1 MNMRTYE
8 KLFQDR
14 DYPVLIT
21 TQQNIFYTVGFSTTA
36 RRPSQIGYN
45 CVLLAPDGAWF
56 FFPAGWQPLVQ
67 EQLYAEPVTLVP
79 YQGSVEQ
86 MAERIVQR
94 LGNAKCL
101 GFEQDGMELNLY
113 LTLRRLLKETG
124 RSLCWTDVSTHLQ
137 RARLIKSPEEIQ
149 ALRDSAQVAKEA
161 MEYAKS
167 LVRPGLRERDVVA
180 ELEYFM
186 RRLGSEGVPFTMKA
200 LAGENA
206 LRTINLPGDYRIQE
220 GDVVLLDFGAVVNH
234 YASDW
239 TRTFAVGYAGEEQ
252 RELYQLV
259 WHIERACIQM
269 IRPGVRFQQLMDQ
282 AMKVIHG
289 HPYARWFN
297 PYLGH
302 SIGINSQEWP
312 AIVPGAEDVLRENMV
327 VTIEPGVYVPGVG
340 GVRIE
345 DEVLVTANGYEILT
359 GLRDEEFVIGGAGY
373 GEE

>member
-149 ALRDSAQVAKEA
+149 ALREI
-161 MEYAKS
+161 
-167 LVRPGLRERDVVA
+167 G
-180 ELEYFM
+180 
-186 RRLGSEGVPFTMKA
+186 
-200 LAGENA
+200 
-206 LRTINLPGDYRIQE
+206 
-220 GDVVLLDFGAVVNH
+220 
-234 YASDW
+234 
-239 TRTFAVGYAGEEQ
+239 
-252 RELYQLV
+252 
-259 WHIERACIQM
+259 RAH
-269 IRPGVRFQQLMDQ
+269 V
-282 AMKVIHG
+282 
-289 HPYARWFN
+289 
-297 PYLGH
+297 
-302 SIGINSQEWP
+302 
-312 AIVPGAEDVLRENMV
+312 
-327 VTIEPGVYVPGVG
+327 
-340 GVRIE
+340 
-345 DEVLVTANGYEILT
+345 
-359 GLRDEEFVIGGAGY
+359 
-373 GEE
+373 